1 MKATLRST
9 FMRLTLMA
17 AATGLLL
24 RAILFDRADLP
35 FAMAIMVAVMIYEGL
50 YHLASRSVRDRVPI
64 MSARLIH

>member
-17 AATGLLL
+17 AAIGLLL

-35 FAMAIMVAVMIYEGL
+35 YAIGIMAAALAYEALFHVASNAIRHNYDIQ
-50 YHLASRSVRDRVPI
+50 AAP
-64 MSARLIH
+64 SA

>member
-17 AATGLLL
+17 SAIGLLL

-35 FAMAIMVAVMIYEGL
+35 FAVAIIMAVIVYEGF
-50 YHLASRSVRDRVPI
+50 YHLASRSIRDRAP
-64 MSARLIH
+64 AAGTRLSH